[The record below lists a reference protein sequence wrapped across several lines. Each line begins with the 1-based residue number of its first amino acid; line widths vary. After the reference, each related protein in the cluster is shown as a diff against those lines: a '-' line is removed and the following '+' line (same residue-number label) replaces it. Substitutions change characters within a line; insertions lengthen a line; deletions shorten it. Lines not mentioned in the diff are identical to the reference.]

1 MSAAKQLLTSL
12 ADITAS
18 IPNVKIEQKNL
29 LAIGT
34 YFYRTS
40 SAISELQSSDNISND
55 ETDIL
60 ESLSQSCNLAKGILS
75 KLQQNG
81 HTISEHEVRH
91 TIKQLEQI
99 VNHMGHDLSLMPT
112 SAFKDDESA
121 GITIRALSDEMKKV
135 RLEVSPVAQ
144 MQSNSQQTEADLYS
158 ISMEVSTENSHM
170 FDIPQLTEALR
181 SSSESSQRQSRAR
194 NTSNKRLSRS
204 VTEAAQHMEPMYKS
218 FVCPLTNQMMD
229 DPVTISSGATF
240 ERSAITEYF
249 EGHID
254 SEEVRCPVTRQKLE
268 SMAMN
273 PNIALRNIVH
283 EWKDR
288 NDSARLKVIRAAL
301 SIGSTESMILEALKD
316 LQSICQRNPMKT
328 KEVYNI
334 GIIPLLVRLLEL
346 RDRAVR
352 IATLGILRLLVQEHE
367 AKEQIVKTPALSAT
381 IKMLSSS
388 YQPIRHAALLLLI
401 EFSKSKSLSENLGRV
416 TGGILI
422 LIQTK
427 FNRSLDTF
435 ASEAADQVLRYM
447 EQCSNNI
454 KLMAENGYLE
464 PLLNNLIEGSE
475 DRKLEMMTYLGEI
488 TLQDDSKTYVAERT
502 SPVLIEMLHDG
513 NPLTR
518 KSVFKALVQIS
529 SYSASGKILVEA
541 GIVGTMVEEMFTKK
555 IYSEPVDSLKEASAI
570 LANILE
576 SGIGFENLTVNS
588 QGHTMVS
595 SYVVF
600 NIIYMIK
607 NSSPDDLNFNLIRI
621 LNCMAKSKKSDNPV
635 FTAVKESEAS
645 YTLVEL
651 LNNPS
656 DEIAIAA
663 IKLLTLLSSHI
674 GHLLI
679 DRLCKTNGQPE
690 GLIIGPSDPSQVT
703 ERQALS
709 VSFLAKLPHQNLT
722 LNLALLSKNTIPGIL
737 QSISQI
743 QRNGTRQNR
752 FAGMYM
758 EGLVGVLVRFTA
770 TLYDPQMLFQAIN
783 HNFTAVL
790 TDLLTETSRDEV
802 QTLAA
807 TALEKLSTQ
816 SIRLSK
822 PPQKTRK
829 KLFNLFSLPSR
840 YSKKTKVEL
849 CVAHKGV
856 CSQQT
861 TFCLIEAG
869 AIERLLACLDHPN
882 VLVAEAALS
891 ALSTLLDEKI
901 DVEQTV
907 KMLDEMN
914 VTQRVLKAVRY
925 HKNESLWQK
934 AFWMIERFLLKGGQR
949 SMSLVSQDKLFYIS
963 VVTAFHHGDAYTRQ
977 MAENILRYLDK
988 MPSLTGTFTT

>member
-55 ETDIL
+55 ETDIP

-367 AKEQIVKTPALSAT
+367 AKV
-381 IKMLSSS
+381 
-388 YQPIRHAALLLLI
+388 
-401 EFSKSKSLSENLGRV
+401 
-416 TGGILI
+416 
-422 LIQTK
+422 
-427 FNRSLDTF
+427 
-435 ASEAADQVLRYM
+435 
-447 EQCSNNI
+447 C
-454 KLMAENGYLE
+454 
-464 PLLNNLIEGSE
+464 
-475 DRKLEMMTYLGEI
+475 
-488 TLQDDSKTYVAERT
+488 
-502 SPVLIEMLHDG
+502 
-513 NPLTR
+513 
-518 KSVFKALVQIS
+518 
-529 SYSASGKILVEA
+529 SYSPSANKSI
-541 GIVGTMVEEMFTKK
+541 
-555 IYSEPVDSLKEASAI
+555 IYQ
-570 LANILE
+570 LE
-576 SGIGFENLTVNS
+576 SN
-588 QGHTMVS
+588 
-595 SYVVF
+595 
-600 NIIYMIK
+600 
-607 NSSPDDLNFNLIRI
+607 
-621 LNCMAKSKKSDNPV
+621 
-635 FTAVKESEAS
+635 
-645 YTLVEL
+645 
-651 LNNPS
+651 
-656 DEIAIAA
+656 
-663 IKLLTLLSSHI
+663 
-674 GHLLI
+674 
-679 DRLCKTNGQPE
+679 
-690 GLIIGPSDPSQVT
+690 
-703 ERQALS
+703 
-709 VSFLAKLPHQNLT
+709 
-722 LNLALLSKNTIPGIL
+722 
-737 QSISQI
+737 
-743 QRNGTRQNR
+743 
-752 FAGMYM
+752 
-758 EGLVGVLVRFTA
+758 
-770 TLYDPQMLFQAIN
+770 
-783 HNFTAVL
+783 
-790 TDLLTETSRDEV
+790 
-802 QTLAA
+802 
-807 TALEKLSTQ
+807 
-816 SIRLSK
+816 
-822 PPQKTRK
+822 
-829 KLFNLFSLPSR
+829 
-840 YSKKTKVEL
+840 
-849 CVAHKGV
+849 
-856 CSQQT
+856 
-861 TFCLIEAG
+861 
-869 AIERLLACLDHPN
+869 
-882 VLVAEAALS
+882 
-891 ALSTLLDEKI
+891 
-901 DVEQTV
+901 
-907 KMLDEMN
+907 
-914 VTQRVLKAVRY
+914 
-925 HKNESLWQK
+925 
-934 AFWMIERFLLKGGQR
+934 
-949 SMSLVSQDKLFYIS
+949 
-963 VVTAFHHGDAYTRQ
+963 
-977 MAENILRYLDK
+977 
-988 MPSLTGTFTT
+988 

>member
-1 MSAAKQLLTSL
+1 
-12 ADITAS
+12 
-18 IPNVKIEQKNL
+18 
-29 LAIGT
+29 
-34 YFYRTS
+34 
-40 SAISELQSSDNISND
+40 
-55 ETDIL
+55 
-60 ESLSQSCNLAKGILS
+60 
-75 KLQQNG
+75 
-81 HTISEHEVRH
+81 
-91 TIKQLEQI
+91 
-99 VNHMGHDLSLMPT
+99 
-112 SAFKDDESA
+112 
-121 GITIRALSDEMKKV
+121 
-135 RLEVSPVAQ
+135 
-144 MQSNSQQTEADLYS
+144 
-158 ISMEVSTENSHM
+158 
-170 FDIPQLTEALR
+170 
-181 SSSESSQRQSRAR
+181 
-194 NTSNKRLSRS
+194 
-204 VTEAAQHMEPMYKS
+204 
-218 FVCPLTNQMMD
+218 
-229 DPVTISSGATF
+229 
-240 ERSAITEYF
+240 
-249 EGHID
+249 
-254 SEEVRCPVTRQKLE
+254 
-268 SMAMN
+268 
-273 PNIALRNIVH
+273 
-283 EWKDR
+283 
-288 NDSARLKVIRAAL
+288 
-301 SIGSTESMILEALKD
+301 
-316 LQSICQRNPMKT
+316 
-328 KEVYNI
+328 
-334 GIIPLLVRLLEL
+334 
-346 RDRAVR
+346 
-352 IATLGILRLLVQEHE
+352 
-367 AKEQIVKTPALSAT
+367 
-381 IKMLSSS
+381 
-388 YQPIRHAALLLLI
+388 
-401 EFSKSKSLSENLGRV
+401 
-416 TGGILI
+416 
-422 LIQTK
+422 
-427 FNRSLDTF
+427 
-435 ASEAADQVLRYM
+435 
-447 EQCSNNI
+447 
-454 KLMAENGYLE
+454 
-464 PLLNNLIEGSE
+464 
-475 DRKLEMMTYLGEI
+475 MTYLGEI